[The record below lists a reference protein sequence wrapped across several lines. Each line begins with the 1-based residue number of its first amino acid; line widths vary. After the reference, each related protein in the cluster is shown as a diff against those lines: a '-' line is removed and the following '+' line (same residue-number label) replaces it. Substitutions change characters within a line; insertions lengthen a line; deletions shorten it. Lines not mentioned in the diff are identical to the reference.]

1 MTWSVGAIGIP
12 TDEQGDVYP
21 PVPAGYKN
29 NTNPQDAA
37 EDYVSVAVGESGE
50 VHAAYRAGAAGWR

>member
-1 MTWSVGAIGIP
+1 MWCGWGYWYPDS
-12 TDEQGDVYP
+12 EQGDVYP

-37 EDYVSVAVGESGE
+37 DDYVTIAQGEGGE
-50 VHAAYRAGAAGWR
+50 IAPPIDPEPRAR